1 MSRILLCSTILAG
14 SLLFG
19 CADRAEVTAS
29 NPNLAEFIELMIPK
43 RIEIRPH
50 MTKAV
55 NVDAVGGADQFE
67 VIIAAFDSFD
77 DPVKAVGVFQFELY
91 TFRPASGDRLGQRLA
106 YWEQP
111 LTRETQAE
119 YWDRVARF
127 YSFPLDGKG
136 LDIKPG
142 RYILL
147 ASLRGPNEN
156 RLTSE
161 YEFEYEYDA
170 TAAAG
175 G

>member
-1 MSRILLCSTILAG
+1 MARQIAFLTLVLAV
-14 SLLFG
+14 FVAG
-19 CADRAEVTAS
+19 CADRAAVSAS
-29 NPNLAEFIELMIPK
+29 DPELAEFIELMIPK

-55 NVDAVGGADQFE
+55 NVDEAGGADQIE
-67 VIIAAFDSFD
+67 VVIAAYDSYD

-106 YWEQP
+106 YWETP
-111 LTRETQAE
+111 LTRESQLE

-142 RYILL
+142 RYILV
-147 ASLRGPNEN
+147 ASLRGPSDD

-161 YEFEYEYDA
+161 YEFDYAHEA
-170 TAAAG
+170 PTSK
-175 G
+175 